1 MKANCLQ
8 KSRALF
14 AVLAILL
21 MSVVGIE
28 KMYAQIFIVGD
39 LRYIIND
46 DNVSVRVVGHL
57 DNIGAQVP
65 FYIPES
71 IRYQDRDYV
80 VTIIGNY
87 SFYGCEGLTQL
98 VIPNSVTTIGNYAFY
113 ECNDLTHMDIPNSVT
128 TIGDNAFYQ
137 CEGLTSVNI
146 GNSVTTIGGG
156 AFYHCEG
163 LTHLDIPN
171 SVTTIGGSAFSRC
184 KGLTHLD
191 IPNSVTTIG
200 GGAFQGC
207 TGLTGSLVIPN
218 SVTTIGDWA
227 FEYCIGLTSVEIPN
241 SVTSLGAAAF
251 ARCDNLRVLYN
262 APNVINTW
270 NKHFPPFCRSS
281 GTVKI
286 GSGVE
291 SIPSKLFKDSYIS
304 SVTLSPTVNMICD
317 SAFANAP
324 LSSITSWN
332 ANPPQLGENAFL
344 NVGKHI
350 QIKVPCGAEEAF
362 MAANGWNEFDNYT
375 TEGMFPF
382 NLSVSTDVSGGCIT
396 NISQYPSCESNQATV
411 EAVARTGY
419 KFIAWLLDGEEV
431 SSEATYTLSVDRD
444 MDLVAH
450 VISNIGCEES
460 LTHAVSI
467 GPNPTSGQVRIEA
480 DDIKHIGI
488 FNVLGQCIY
497 EANVDGNGFEYH
509 FAGQEAGTY
518 IIRIELVSGVVTER
532 VILMR

>member
-156 AFYHCEG
+156 AFQ
-163 LTHLDIPN
+163 
-171 SVTTIGGSAFSRC
+171 R
-184 KGLTHLD
+184 
-191 IPNSVTTIG
+191 
-200 GGAFQGC
+200 C

-218 SVTTIGDWA
+218 SVTTIGDRA
-227 FEYCIGLTSVEIPN
+227 FDYCIGLTSVEIPN

-270 NKHFPPFCRSS
+270 NTHFPPFCRSS

-375 TEGMFPF
+375 TDGMFPF
-382 NLSVSTDVSGGCIT
+382 SFSVSTDVPGGCIT
-396 NISQYPSCESNQATV
+396 NVSQYPSCESNQATV

-488 FNVLGQCIY
+488 FDVLGQCIY

-518 IIRIELVSGVVTER
+518 IIRIELASGVVTER